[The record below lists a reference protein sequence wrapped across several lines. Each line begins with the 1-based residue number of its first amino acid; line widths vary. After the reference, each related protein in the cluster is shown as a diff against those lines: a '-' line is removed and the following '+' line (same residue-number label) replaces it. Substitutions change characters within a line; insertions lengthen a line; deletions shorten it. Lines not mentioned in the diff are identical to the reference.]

1 MNLADF
7 FQSSD
12 FPIGMLDKADAQIFS
27 DACRPLSLAKGNC
40 AAQQGYPDDAELIL
54 MSGQIVSHVSDS
66 DGRQVCVDLFL
77 GPCVITPHVARSAD
91 GTSLVTLEVTKDA
104 ELMHILRDTLEG
116 LMVESSTIRAWGNDV
131 LRQTLTRKAARE
143 WCLCALRGKE
153 RLAWFRDTYVGYE
166 AQFGHKHIASFLG
179 LTPVSLSRLRADTT

>member
-1 MNLADF
+1 MNFAGL
-7 FQSSD
+7 FQSPD

-40 AAQQGYPDDAELIL
+40 AAQQGYPHSAELIL
-54 MSGQIVSHVSDS
+54 VSGQVVSHVSDA

-104 ELMHILRDTLEG
+104 EIMQIPRETLEG
-116 LMVESSTIRAWGNDV
+116 LMVASSTIRAWGNDV
-131 LRQTLTRKAARE
+131 LRHTLTRKAARE

-179 LTPVSLSRLRADTT
+179 LTPVSLSRLRGDKT